1 MSRFTNSRENLSGR
15 ADHSQRLNDSAFPI
29 TADPAHEKG
38 AFRVTEDGQIYY
50 SNGLE
55 WIVPSEEVEISRP
68 TARVPTTA
76 TEQSQLRIS
85 EFRSPVGLTQL
96 GALFEISVNGIDFEA
111 VEERLVNGEFV
122 DLYQL
127 LHPEDG
133 FSPGDTVFWRAKYLG
148 TDGDQSS
155 FSLPYRQ
162 TFPDLITTPEPLT
175 RQNAI
180 TGTVTLTP
188 FDSPDVFGLLYT
200 ETQVEFYAV
209 GDVPGVD
216 TPLSTVT
223 QQAGTV
229 TTAPLPPLVPGAS
242 YVWRGRY
249 GGQINIGA
257 PTVYSDWSD
266 ARTIFL
272 GAASI
277 ILEYDLDEALARTIR
292 VPINTL
298 GNPSKPLNV
307 TVNWGDGST
316 NTYTT
321 AGIKSKTYA
330 AGFTPAEGRVVVTIS
345 GVMDWYGTADAID
358 QSGLVRVE
366 NIGFQMG
373 MESLHGAFRG
383 TKAHLVYITPNLP
396 ETVTSLE
403 ELFQESACAA
413 DLRDMDTR
421 NITTLRRLF
430 YRSDGTGPN
439 CANWDV
445 GRVTDVFQAFADSQ
459 MNSPFSLGNWKSLT
473 SMEEMFV
480 QTIGDYYGG
489 RDGRVRFNQ
498 PIADWD
504 VSRITSMRLMFG
516 CTAGANVGAIGADF
530 NQPINVWDVRAVQN
544 FEGFMGHLGDPGITS
559 GGAAFNQ
566 PLNQW
571 NTSAVTTMRRMFAI
585 ATRFNQD
592 IGSWNI
598 ESVTDISGMFASVIG
613 ATTPIYHAFNRPVG
627 SWSTASITDMSF
639 LFLNA
644 NYNQPLEDWQTEAA
658 RTMRGMFQNSPFN
671 QPIGNWDVSAVTD
684 TAYMFASVVTN
695 TSRVAFNQDIGAWNV
710 GSVTDMTAMFGAVG
724 AGSSQFH
731 SFNNG
736 GSATIGA
743 WDVRRVTSMQSMFA
757 CGIGGSGI
765 RTHPFNQPI
774 GLWNVAS
781 VQNMSSMFA
790 GNNHAFDQDI
800 SGWPL
805 RPAGVELGSFMRS
818 PTGRAFSEANY
829 SRLLTGWAN
838 RVASI
843 SGPLNVATLFEARRF
858 NTTAYQPGARFTAA
872 PPARA
877 FLTTP
882 RSLSVAGADST
893 EADGIYLFDAAA
905 SIYLKSDGW
914 YFLKTGPDWTLF
926 DPADTPQAT
935 GTGTTPWDAS
945 TWTGPLAA
953 ATVLINGAAW
963 TIAGD
968 TPA

>member
-298 GNPSKPLNV
+298 GNPPKPLNV

-403 ELFQESACAA
+403 EAFRESVCAA
-413 DLRDMDTR
+413 HLSGMDTR
-421 NITTLRRLF
+421 NIRSFRRLF
-430 YRSDGTGPN
+430 YLSIGAGPN
-439 CANWDV
+439 CAGWDV
-445 GRVTDVFQAFADSQ
+445 RSVTDVYRAFENSQ
-459 MNSPFSLGNWKSLT
+459 MNSPFTLGNWEILAKT
-473 SMEEMFV
+473 SEMFAS
-480 QTIGDYYGG
+480 TI
-489 RDGRVRFNQ
+489 RSFRVLFDQ
-498 PIADWD
+498 PISYWD
-504 VSRITSMRLMFG
+504 MSNVTDMSRMFWAQSQGTS
-516 CTAGANVGAIGADF
+516 AIGGCDF
-530 NQPINVWDVRAVQN
+530 NQPIGAWDVSNVVN
-544 FEGFMGHLGDPGITS
+544 FTDFMGTTDQENIAGFHS
-559 GGAAFNQ
+559 FNQ
-566 PLNQW
+566 PLDAWNVSAAKTMEGMFCRASNFNQPINSW
-571 NTSAVTTMRRMFAI
+571 NVSNVTNFSRMFNHPVNVGFRLA
-585 ATRFNQD
+585 D
-592 IGSWNI
+592 
-598 ESVTDISGMFASVIG
+598 
-613 ATTPIYHAFNRPVG
+613 FNRPVG
-627 SWSTASITDMSF
+627 AWDVSSAINMDGIFAGTQFD
-639 LFLNA
+639 
-644 NYNQPLEDWQTEAA
+644 QPLSSWNVSNVTNMAN
-658 RTMRGMFQNSPFN
+658 MFRSCPFN
-671 QPIGNWDVSAVTD
+671 QPIGSWDVSSVRD
-684 TAYMFASVVTN
+684 MGFMFASASTN
-695 TSRVAFNQDIGAWNV
+695 QQRAFFDQDIGAWDVSN
-710 GSVTDMTAMFGAVG
+710 VTDMEAMFGAVG
-724 AGSSQFH
+724 AGNSQR
-731 SFNNG
+731 SDFNNG
-736 GSATIGA
+736 GSPSIAA
-743 WDVRRVTSMQSMFA
+743 WDVSNVTNMRAMFR
-757 CGIGGSGI
+757 SGDSNSVNSYH
-765 RTHPFNQPI
+765 RFNQPI
-774 GLWNVAS
+774 GAWDISHVEILRD
-781 VQNMSSMFA
+781 MFR
-790 GNNHAFDQDI
+790 GCRQSFDQDI
-800 SGWPL
+800 SQWPL
-805 RPAGVELGSFMRS
+805 RALGVDLTDFMAIDVE
-818 PTGRAFSEANY
+818 RAFSEANY

-843 SGPLNVATLFEARRF
+843 SGPLNVAALFEARRF
-858 NTTAYQPGARFTAA
+858 NTTAYQPGSRFTNAVA
-872 PPARA
+872 GRA
-877 FLTTP
+877 FLTTA
-882 RSLSVAGADST
+882 RSLSVAGATTPAANGAYPLNAATSV
-893 EADGIYLFDAAA
+893 YLNA
-905 SIYLKSDGW
+905 DGW
-914 YFLKTGPDWTLF
+914 YFLKTGPDWTLY
-926 DPADTPQAT
+926 DPDDSAQAT
-935 GTGTTPWDAS
+935 GTGTAPWDAS

>member
-298 GNPSKPLNV
+298 GNPPKPLNV

-445 GRVTDVFQAFADSQ
+445 GQVEDVFQAFADSQ
-459 MNSPFSLGNWKSLT
+459 MNSPFSLGNWESLT

-504 VSRITSMRLMFG
+504 VSRISNMRLMFG
-516 CTAGANVGAIGADF
+516 CTMHANAGKIGAAF
-530 NQPINVWDVRAVQN
+530 NQPINAWDVRAVQN
-544 FEGFMGHLGDPGITS
+544 FEGFMGHLGDPGNSLNTH
-559 GGAAFNQ
+559 AFNQ

-571 NTSAVTTMRRMFAI
+571 NTSAATNMTRMFALARSFNQDISAWNTANVTTMAGMFRGVSGIHGFNRSLNAWNVSAVTDMSEVFSFCDYSQPLGSWNVSAVTTMRAMFL
-585 ATRFNQD
+585 
-592 IGSWNI
+592 
-598 ESVTDISGMFASVIG
+598 SG
-613 ATTPIYHAFNRPVG
+613 
-627 SWSTASITDMSF
+627 
-639 LFLNA
+639 L
-644 NYNQPLEDWQTEAA
+644 
-658 RTMRGMFQNSPFN
+658 FN
-671 QPIGNWDVSAVTD
+671 QPIGSWDVSGVRD
-684 TAYMFASVVTN
+684 MGFMFASASTN
-695 TSRVAFNQDIGAWNV
+695 RQRAFFDQDIGAWDV
-710 GSVTDMTAMFGAVG
+710 SSVTDMEAMFGAIG
-724 AGSSQFH
+724 AGSDQRAD
-731 SFNNG
+731 FNNG
-736 GSATIGA
+736 GNAAIGA
-743 WDVRRVTSMQSMFA
+743 WDVSSVTTMARMFR
-757 CGIGGSGI
+757 SGDSGV
-765 RTHPFNQPI
+765 RNPYHRFNQPI
-774 GLWNVAS
+774 GAWNVAS

-800 SGWPL
+800 SQWPL
-805 RPAGVELGSFMRS
+805 RPAGVDLAGFMAIEVE
-818 PTGRAFSEANY
+818 RAFSEANY

-843 SGPLNVATLFEARRF
+843 SGPLNVAALFEARRF
-858 NTTAYQPGARFTAA
+858 NTTAYQPGSRFTNAVA
-872 PPARA
+872 GRA
-877 FLTTP
+877 FLTTA
-882 RSLSVAGADST
+882 RSLSVAGATTPAANGAYPFNAATSV
-893 EADGIYLFDAAA
+893 YLNA
-905 SIYLKSDGW
+905 DGW
-914 YFLKTGPDWTLF
+914 YFLKTGSDWTLY
-926 DPADTPQAT
+926 DPDDSAQAT
-935 GTGTTPWDAS
+935 GTGTDPWS
-945 TWTGPLAA
+945 VTNWSGLLSA
-953 ATVLINGAAW
+953 ATLLIAGAAW
-963 TIAGD
+963 TLIGD